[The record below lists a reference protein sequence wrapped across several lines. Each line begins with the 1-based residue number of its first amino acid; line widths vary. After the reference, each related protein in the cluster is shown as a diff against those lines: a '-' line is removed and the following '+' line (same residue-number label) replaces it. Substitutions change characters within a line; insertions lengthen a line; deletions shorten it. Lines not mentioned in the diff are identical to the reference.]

1 MLPPVTART
10 VTSWLAEL
18 AAERGPATAV
28 VTAGQELTFADLELR
43 STRLAGGLHGL
54 GVRPGHRVGVF
65 LPNGAAGIELFFALA
80 RLGAVAI
87 GVNTRYRADD
97 LRHILEVSEAKVLVS
112 PVDFLGIDFEGIVA
126 EATSTMAAPPHV
138 VWPGELRSLAACE
151 PHWADDAQPDDLVVA
166 FTTSGTTG
174 RPKLAAH
181 DHASLVRH
189 LGIAARSFGVEPD
202 DTGLLAVPLCGT
214 FGLISVLT
222 MFAGGARVVVP
233 DRFEAASAA
242 ALMAEHRVTHLN
254 ASDDM
259 LIGLI
264 DAARAAGLDLSA
276 WREGVFAEFT
286 NQGRAA
292 VEAGDSVGARL
303 TGVYGS
309 SETYAF
315 LAHRLAGE
323 PAEARAR
330 NGGTLVDEA
339 MAVRTADPVTGAVTA
354 AGEQGELQFSG
365 PSVLRQ
371 HLGNPEATGNAF
383 TPDGWMRT
391 GDVGIC
397 DPDGRSFVYLARLG
411 DALRL
416 AGFLTDPVEIE
427 RRLLLHPGVL
437 AAQVVGVAGPGGG
450 DVAVAFVVPADEAPA
465 EAELVSHC
473 AAALANYKV
482 PRRVVLVAAFPT
494 VDGANGVKIRK
505 SELRDMAHDVL
516 STPPR

>member
-18 AAERGPATAV
+18 AAQRGRATAV
-28 VTAGQELTFADLELR
+28 VTPGGVELTFADLERR
-43 STRLAGGLHGL
+43 SARLAGGLRAL
-54 GVRPGHRVGVF
+54 GVRPGDRVGVF
-65 LPNGAAGIELFFALA
+65 LPNGTAGIEFFFAIA

-97 LRHILEVSEAKVLVS
+97 LRHLLEVSEAQVLVS
-112 PVDFLGIDFEGIVA
+112 AVDFLGIDFEGIVA
-126 EATSTMAAPPHV
+126 DATATMAAPPHV
-138 VWPGELRSLAACE
+138 VWPDERRVLATHAPHE
-151 PHWADDAQPDDLVVA
+151 PDDARPDDLVVA

-189 LGIAARSFGVEPD
+189 IGIAARSFGVEPD

-233 DRFEAASAA
+233 DRFEAATAA

-264 DAARAAGLDLSA
+264 DAAAGLDLSA

-292 VEAGDSVGARL
+292 VDAGDTVGARL

-315 LAHRLAGE
+315 LAHRLTSE
-323 PAEARAR
+323 PAGARAR

-339 MAVRTADPVTGAVTA
+339 MAVRTADPVTGDVMAP
-354 AGEQGELQFSG
+354 GEQGELQFSG
-365 PSVLRQ
+365 PSVLRE
-371 HLGNPEATGNAF
+371 HLGNPDATGKAF
-383 TPDGWMRT
+383 TADGWMRT

-397 DPDGRSFVYLARLG
+397 DPDGRSFQYLARLG

-427 RRLLLHPGVL
+427 RRLLLHPGVS

-450 DVAVAFVVPADEAPA
+450 DVAVAFVVAGEDAPT
-465 EAELVSHC
+465 ESELIAHC

-482 PRRVVLVAAFPT
+482 PRRVVLVASFPT

-505 SELRDMAHDVL
+505 SELRDMARDVIVE
-516 STPPR
+516 

>member
-1 MLPPVTART
+1 
-10 VTSWLAEL
+10 
-18 AAERGPATAV
+18 
-28 VTAGQELTFADLELR
+28 
-43 STRLAGGLHGL
+43 
-54 GVRPGHRVGVF
+54 
-65 LPNGAAGIELFFALA
+65 
-80 RLGAVAI
+80 VAI

-97 LRHILEVSEAKVLVS
+97 LRHILEVSEARVLVS
-112 PVDFLGIDFEGIVA
+112 AVDFLGIDFEGIVA
-126 EATSTMAAPPHV
+126 DATATMAAPPHV
-138 VWPGELRSLAACE
+138 VWPDELHALAAHE
-151 PHWADDAQPDDLVVA
+151 PYESDDARPDDLVVA

-189 LGIAARSFGVEPD
+189 IGIAARSFGVGPD

-233 DRFEAASAA
+233 DRFEPAAAA
-242 ALMAEHRVTHLN
+242 ALMAAHRVTHLN

-264 DAARAAGLDLSA
+264 NAAAGLDLSA

-292 VEAGDSVGARL
+292 VDAGDTVGARL

-315 LAHRLAGE
+315 LAHRRAGE
-323 PAEARAR
+323 SAEARAR
-330 NGGTLVDEA
+330 NGGTLVDDA
-339 MAVRTADPVTGAVTA
+339 MSVRTADPVTGDVMA
-354 AGEQGELQFSG
+354 AGEQGELQFRG

-371 HLGNPEATGNAF
+371 HLGNPEATANAF
-383 TPDGWMRT
+383 TADGWMRT

-427 RRLLLHPGVL
+427 RRLLLHPQVH

-450 DVAVAFVVPADEAPA
+450 DVAVAFVVAGDDAPT
-465 EAELVSHC
+465 ESELIAHC

-482 PRRVVLVAAFPT
+482 PRRVVLVASFPT

-505 SELRDMAHDVL
+505 GELRDMAREVMAE
-516 STPPR
+516 

>member
-1 MLPPVTART
+1 MLPPVTALT

-18 AAERGPATAV
+18 VAGRGPATAV
-28 VTAGQELTFADLELR
+28 VTPGGELTFTDLER
-43 STRLAGGLHGL
+43 RGARLAGGLHSL
-54 GVRPGHRVGVF
+54 GVGRGDRVGVF
-65 LPNGAAGIELFFALA
+65 LPNGAAGIELFFAMA

-97 LRHILEVSEAKVLVS
+97 LRHLLDVSQATVLVS
-112 PVDFLGIDFEGIVA
+112 AVDFLGIDFEGIVA
-126 EATSTMAAPPHV
+126 EATAPMGAPPHV
-138 VWPGELRSLAACE
+138 VWPDELHALAAHE
-151 PHWADDAQPDDLVVA
+151 PYESDDAVPDDLVVA

-189 LGIAARSFGVEPD
+189 IGIAARSFGVSPD

-233 DRFEAASAA
+233 DRFEPAAAA
-242 ALMAEHRVTHLN
+242 ALMAAHRVTHLN

-259 LIGLI
+259 LIGMI
-264 DAARAAGLDLSA
+264 NAARAAGLDLRA

-292 VEAGDSVGARL
+292 VDAGDTVGARL

-315 LAHRLAGE
+315 LAHRRADE

-339 MAVRTADPVTGAVTA
+339 MAVRTADPVTGEVTA
-354 AGEQGELQFSG
+354 PGEQGELQFSG

-371 HLGNPEATGNAF
+371 HLGNPEATANAF
-383 TPDGWMRT
+383 TADRWMRT

-397 DPDGRSFVYLARLG
+397 DPDGQSFVYLARLG

-427 RRLLLHPGVL
+427 RRLLLHPQVH

-450 DVAVAFVVPADEAPA
+450 DVAVAFVVAGDEVPTETQLIA
-465 EAELVSHC
+465 HC
-473 AAALANYKV
+473 AAGLANYKV
-482 PRRVVLVAAFPT
+482 PRRVMLVAAFPT

-505 SELRDMAHDVL
+505 SELRSMASQLMVQ
-516 STPPR
+516 